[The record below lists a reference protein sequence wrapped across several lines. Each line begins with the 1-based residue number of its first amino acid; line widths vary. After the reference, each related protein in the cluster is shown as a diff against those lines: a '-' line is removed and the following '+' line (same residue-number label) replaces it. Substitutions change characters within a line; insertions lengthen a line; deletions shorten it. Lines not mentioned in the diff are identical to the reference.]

1 MTSPNDKL
9 KEVENILSL
18 LASNIQYNI
27 LQFDKNLSLDTKKK
41 IIDDLDRLISKYD
54 TQNKKAKEVFYIA
67 SQDFQTEYKS
77 VLQENTKLY
86 KKFIGDISQ
95 RKNIYQILS
104 MRNNSFQAPSL
115 SIDLGEANQHS
126 LDYSKITTV
135 LNDAKLTY
143 EITKQYLIEL
153 ENDIKEKPVIA
164 SDDPAYMSYLQYMK
178 AKKEMNLKQRR
189 NYFKYGILT
198 TIGVVV
204 LVGVLY
210 YIVFLVGGNDGD
222 IIIEEYDM

>member
-86 KKFIGDISQ
+86 KKFAYPSFTIKNYYFAIS
-95 RKNIYQILS
+95 RWK
-104 MRNNSFQAPSL
+104 
-115 SIDLGEANQHS
+115 
-126 LDYSKITTV
+126 
-135 LNDAKLTY
+135 
-143 EITKQYLIEL
+143 
-153 ENDIKEKPVIA
+153 
-164 SDDPAYMSYLQYMK
+164 
-178 AKKEMNLKQRR
+178 R
-189 NYFKYGILT
+189 NYDSALK
-198 TIGVVV
+198 
-204 LVGVLY
+204 
-210 YIVFLVGGNDGD
+210 DRGD
-222 IIIEEYDM
+222 